1 MELFNC
7 DDNLFN
13 CIKGCP
19 CHDDCPDGCPCD
31 HYQCEPVARAT
42 AMVTTT
48 KKTRLTTATTIT
60 TTSQTVHTTVTEA
73 QTMADLATTQ
83 MPFSQ
88 TLVGKY
94 RQVDMWN
101 MEAFLKAE
109 GGGFMYQVRVN
120 FAVSFWH
127 FCHEQVD
134 TLF

>member
-1 MELFNC
+1 M
-7 DDNLFN
+7 
-13 CIKGCP
+13 
-19 CHDDCPDGCPCD
+19 
-31 HYQCEPVARAT
+31 
-42 AMVTTT
+42 
-48 KKTRLTTATTIT
+48 
-60 TTSQTVHTTVTEA
+60 HTTVTEA

-120 FAVSFWH
+120 FAVSFGIFVMNKWTP
-127 FCHEQVD
+127 FSKRLALAVTPDLEIKQYSKV
-134 TLF
+134 